1 MKHWDYAIPM
11 LKKLTVLN
19 LFCALFF
26 LYGCSDDEVS
36 KEDQVRQMIES
47 GRLAAENRSSKDVAV
62 LVDTLY
68 GDNKAHDKKKLI
80 SLVRAYF
87 YMHKNIHLFTK
98 IDEIV
103 FPEENKASAT
113 MYVAMA
119 GTVISDASILTS
131 LRAKIYK
138 FELQLIKKDKWLLK
152 QAKWERSS
160 FKDMMNI
167 KPTEKGYQ

>member
-1 MKHWDYAIPM
+1 MSVI
-11 LKKLTVLN
+11 KKLTVLN

-26 LYGCSDDEVS
+26 LYACSGDEVS
-36 KEDQVRQMIES
+36 KEDQVRQVIES
-47 GRLAAENRSSKDVAV
+47 AKLAAENRSPKDVAV
-62 LVDTLY
+62 LIDGLY
-68 GDNKAHDKKKLI
+68 SDDKAHDKKKLI
-80 SLVRAYF
+80 SIVSAYF

-103 FPEENKASAT
+103 FPEDDKAIAT
-113 MYVAMA
+113 VYVAMA
-119 GTVISDASILTS
+119 GSVISDTSVLTS

-138 FELQLIKKDKWLLK
+138 FELQLIKKEEWLLK

-167 KPTEKGYQ
+167 KPTEKGYK